1 MKISRARHKPFSFF
15 GNNKLSYSIQALTNQ
30 MSKQNKE
37 WKRTAGV
44 GIQHY
49 TPHLFTVNRPTADPG
64 IVTFSWQQTT
74 SLAHIKKLKSR
85 ELLKLVEKDKKQK
98 LDLMLKCWVSQQ
110 YEHNERVPPV
120 GSREQQWSGFS
131 LQIWYMK
138 SVLSLMTYYR
148 NIVTF
153 VFHLRKLQLWILFL
167 KWPFIQN

>member
-1 MKISRARHKPFSFF
+1 MQISRARYKPFSFF

-74 SLAHIKKLKSR
+74 SLAQIKKLKSR
-85 ELLKLVEKDKKQK
+85 ELLKLVEKKKK
-98 LDLMLKCWVSQQ
+98 NLIWCWNAESHNSMNTMREFLLWAVESSSGLVSH
-110 YEHNERVPPV
+110 YKYDTWN
-120 GSREQQWSGFS
+120 
-131 LQIWYMK
+131 L
-138 SVLSLMTYYR
+138 LSHLW
-148 NIVTF
+148 VTIGILS
-153 VFHLRKLQLWILFL
+153 HLF
-167 KWPFIQN
+167 FI